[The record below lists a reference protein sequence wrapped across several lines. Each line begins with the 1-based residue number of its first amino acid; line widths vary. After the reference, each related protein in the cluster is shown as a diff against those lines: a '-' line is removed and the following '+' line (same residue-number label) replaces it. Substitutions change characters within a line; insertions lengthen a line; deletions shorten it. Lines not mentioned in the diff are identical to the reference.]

1 MNKIVLIIAIILIPL
16 FFSNAQQIGE
26 MAPEKPGIIFPNNTW
41 GVDFMFSEG
50 GFGFGT
56 FYRYTLTPTLSVF
69 SDFSISEAKD
79 KREVEYVDYFGQVYV
94 PEKKNRIFLLP
105 LNFGL
110 HKRLFENSLTD
121 NLRPYINAGAGPSMV
136 ITTPYD
142 REFFSSFGKAHARYT
157 IGGYVGLG
165 ANFGLDR
172 SNLVG
177 INLRYYVIHFFDE
190 GVESLNGH
198 FQKDLGGIYL
208 TINLGIMY

>member
-1 MNKIVLIIAIILIPL
+1 MKKLVLTFAIILIPF

-26 MAPEKPGIIFPNNTW
+26 LAPEKPGIIFPNNTW

-56 FYRYTLTPTLSVF
+56 FYRYKLTPTLSVF
-69 SDFSISEAKD
+69 SDLSISEAKD
-79 KREVEYVDYFGQVYV
+79 KREVEYVDYWGQVYV
-94 PEKKNRIFLLP
+94 PQKKNRVFLLP

-121 NLRPYINAGAGPSMV
+121 NLRPYINAGAGPSMIV
-136 ITTPYD
+136 ITPYD
-142 REFFSSFGKAHARYT
+142 KEFFSSFGKAHARYT

-165 ANFGLDR
+165 ANFGLDK

-177 INLRYYVIHFFDE
+177 INLRYYVVHFFDE
-190 GVESLNGH
+190 GVESLDGF